1 MEVTQIKDIVN
12 QTTAEVTGTE
22 AIADIDLNEVVENGA
37 EVLESDKLIDN
48 YVRTLVDHIGKV
60 VFVNRPYTGSTPSV
74 MMDAWEYGAILEK
87 IQYEG
92 LPEAE
97 DNDSWDLQDGQSYD
111 PNIFYKPTVSAKFY
125 SERRTFDVPM
135 SFANRQVKSAFSSA
149 AQLQAFFAMI
159 ETAISNGMTV
169 KMDSLVQLTLANAIA
184 TVYNNRATKPVQY
197 VDLVTR
203 YKAAT
208 GDNTVT
214 PENALVTPEFTRW
227 ASMEM
232 KRVLARMRKLSTL
245 FNAGGKYR
253 HTPADRLHLILHS
266 DFTAA
271 AEAYLYSDTYH
282 NEFVKLPKAE
292 EVAFWQGSGTAFGWA
307 DTSKIVVTPRDSE
320 NSVTVNNIVGIAFD
334 REALGV
340 TNLDRRVTTNWN
352 PKGEFTNNWYKFDA
366 GYFNDF
372 NENIV
377 VFTLGEPSSP
387 VPPVSR
393 VGVQTVFDAGE
404 VQTSIKESVKKAAKT
419 AKA

>member
-97 DNDSWDLQDGQSYD
+97 DNDSWDLQDGHSYD
-111 PNIFYKPTVSAKFY
+111 PNVFHKPTVSAKFY

-135 SFANRQVKSAFSSA
+135 SFAQRQVKSAFSSA
-149 AQLQAFFAMI
+149 SQLQAFFAMI

-184 TVYNNRATKPVQY
+184 TVYNNRVQHPVQY
-197 VDLVTR
+197 VDLVAR
-203 YKAAT
+203 YVAAT

-214 PENALVTPEFTRW
+214 AANALVTPEFTRW

-232 KRVLARMRKLSTL
+232 KRVIARMKKLSTL
-245 FNAGGKYR
+245 YNIGGKYR

-307 DTSKIVVTPRDSE
+307 DTSKIIVTPRDSE
-320 NSVTVNNIVGIAFD
+320 QSVTVNNVVGIAFD
-334 REALGV
+334 RDALGV

-352 PKGEFTNNWYKFDA
+352 PRGEFTNNWYKFDA

-372 NENIV
+372 NENV
-377 VFTLGEPSSP
+377 VIFTLGQGSTNNSNATNSSK
-387 VPPVSR
+387 
-393 VGVQTVFDAGE
+393 TTKA
-404 VQTSIKESVKKAAKT
+404 VKAE
-419 AKA
+419 

>member
-1 MEVTQIKDIVN
+1 MKVEQIAEIVN

-22 AIADIDLNEVVENGA
+22 ALDTIDLNKVVETGA
-37 EVLESDKLIDN
+37 EVLDNDKLIDN
-48 YVRTLVDHIGKV
+48 YVKSLIDHIGKV

-74 MMDAWEYGAILEK
+74 MMDSWEYGAILEK

-97 DNDSWDLQDGQSYD
+97 ENDSWELEDGRSYD

-125 SERRTFDVPM
+125 SERKTFDIPM
-135 SFANRQVKSAFSSA
+135 SFAQRQVKSAFSNS

-169 KMDSLVQLTLANAIA
+169 KMDSLVQLTIANAIA
-184 TVYNNRATKPVQY
+184 TVYNNRVTNPVQY
-197 VDLVTR
+197 YDLVTA
-203 YKAAT
+203 YKTAT

-214 PENALVTPEFTRW
+214 PENALVKPEFTRW
-227 ASMEM
+227 AAMHM
-232 KRVLARMRKLSTL
+232 KRIAARMRKLSTL
-245 FNAGGKYR
+245 FNSGAKYR

-282 NEFVKLPKAE
+282 NEFVKLPQAE
-292 EVAFWQGSGTAFGWA
+292 EVAFWQGSGAGFSWS
-307 DTSKIVVTPRDSE
+307 DTSKIIVTPSGSDSPT
-320 NSVTVNNIVGIAFD
+320 TVNNVVGIFFD
-334 REALGV
+334 RDALGV
-340 TNLDRRVTTNWN
+340 SNLDRRVTTNWN
-352 PKGEFTNNWYKFDA
+352 PKAEFTNNWYKFDA

-377 VFTLGEPSSP
+377 VFTLGEP
-387 VPPVSR
+387 
-393 VGVQTVFDAGE
+393 
-404 VQTSIKESVKKAAKT
+404 T
-419 AKA
+419 A

>member
-1 MEVTQIKDIVN
+1 MEITQIKDIVN
-12 QTTAEVTGTE
+12 KTTAEVTGTE
-22 AIADIDLNEVVENGA
+22 VLTDIDLNQVVENGS
-37 EVLESDKLIDN
+37 EVLENDKLIDN
-48 YVRTLVDHIGKV
+48 YVKTLIDHIGKV

-74 MMDAWEYGAILEK
+74 MMDSWEYGAILEK

-97 DNDSWDLQDGQSYD
+97 DNDSWDLVDGKSYD
-111 PNIFYKPTVSAKFY
+111 PNIFYKPEVSAKFY
-125 SERRTFDVPM
+125 SERRTFDIPM
-135 SFANRQVKSAFSSA
+135 SFAQRQVKSAFSSA
-149 AQLQAFFAMI
+149 SQLQAFFAMI

-214 PENALVTPEFTRW
+214 AENALVTPEFTRW

-232 KRVLARMRKLSTL
+232 KRIIARMKKLSTL

-292 EVAFWQGSGTAFGWA
+292 EVAFWQGSGTGFAWA
-307 DTSKIVVTPRDSE
+307 DTSKIIVTPRDVE

-334 REALGV
+334 RDALGV

-352 PKGEFTNNWYKFDA
+352 PKAEFTNNWYKFDA

-377 VFTLGEPSSP
+377 VFTLGEPSNASNN
-387 VPPVSR
+387 SNASNR
-393 VGVQTVFDAGE
+393 
-404 VQTSIKESVKKAAKT
+404 TSAKKT
-419 AKA
+419 A

>member
-12 QTTAEVTGTE
+12 QTTAEITGTE
-22 AIADIDLNEVVENGA
+22 AIADVDLNQVVENGA
-37 EVLESDKLIDN
+37 EVLDSDKLIDN
-48 YVRTLVDHIGKV
+48 YVRTLIDHIGKV

-74 MMDAWEYGAILEK
+74 MMDSWEYGAILEK

-111 PNIFYKPTVSAKFY
+111 PNVFHKPTVSAKFY

-135 SFANRQVKSAFSSA
+135 SFAQRQVKSAFSSA

-184 TVYNNRATKPVQY
+184 TVYNNRVQHPVQY
-197 VDLVTR
+197 VDLVAR
-203 YKAAT
+203 YVAAT
-208 GDNTVT
+208 GDSTVT
-214 PENALVTPEFTRW
+214 AANALVTPEFTRW

-232 KRVLARMRKLSTL
+232 KRVIARMKKLSTL
-245 FNAGGKYR
+245 YNIGGKYR

-292 EVAFWQGSGTAFGWA
+292 EVAFWQGSGTGFNWA
-307 DTSKIVVTPRDSE
+307 DTSKIIVTPRDTE
-320 NSVTVNNIVGIAFD
+320 QSVTVSNVVGIAFD
-334 REALGV
+334 RDALGV

-352 PKGEFTNNWYKFDA
+352 PRGEFTNNWYKFDA

-372 NENIV
+372 NENV
-377 VFTLGEPSSP
+377 VIFTLGQGSNQNANTTSS
-387 VPPVSR
+387 SK
-393 VGVQTVFDAGE
+393 T
-404 VQTSIKESVKKAAKT
+404 TKAAK
-419 AKA
+419 AE

>member
-1 MEVTQIKDIVN
+1 MEVTQIAEIVN
-12 QTTAEVTGTE
+12 LSSAEVTGTE
-22 AIADIDLNEVVENGA
+22 VVQDLDLNKVVETGQEILDN
-37 EVLESDKLIDN
+37 DKLIDN
-48 YVRTLVDHIGKV
+48 FVKSLIDHIGKV

-74 MMDAWEYGAILEK
+74 MMDSWEYGAILEK

-97 DNDSWDLQDGQSYD
+97 DNDTWDLQDGKSYD
-111 PNIFYKPTVSAKFY
+111 PNVFYKPEVSAKFY
-125 SERRTFDVPM
+125 SERRTFDIPM
-135 SFANRQVKSAFSSA
+135 SFAQRQVKSAFSTG
-149 AQLQAFFAMI
+149 AQVQAFFAMI

-169 KMDSLVQLTLANAIA
+169 KMDSLVQSTINNAIA
-184 TVYNNRATKPVQY
+184 TVYNNRVTNPVQY

-203 YKAAT
+203 YRAAT
-208 GDNTVT
+208 GDTTVVT
-214 PENALVTPEFTRW
+214 ANAMVKPEFTRW

-232 KRVLARMRKLSTL
+232 KRILARMRKLSVL

-271 AEAYLYSDTYH
+271 AEAYLYSDAFH

-292 EVAFWQGSGTAFGWA
+292 EVAFWQGSGTSFGWE
-307 DTSKIVVTPRDSE
+307 DTSKIIVTPSGS
-320 NSVTVNNIVGIAFD
+320 NSSVTVSNIVGIAFD
-334 REALGV
+334 RDALGV

-352 PKGEFTNNWYKFDA
+352 PRAEFTNNWYKFDA

-377 VFTLGEPSSP
+377 VFTLGS
-387 VPPVSR
+387 VS
-393 VGVQTVFDAGE
+393 
-404 VQTSIKESVKKAAKT
+404 
-419 AKA
+419 

>member
-22 AIADIDLNEVVENGA
+22 VIQDIDLNEVVENGA

-125 SERRTFDVPM
+125 SERRTFDIPM
-135 SFANRQVKSAFSSA
+135 SFAQRQVKSAFSSA
-149 AQLQAFFAMI
+149 SQLQAFFAMI

-184 TVYNNRATKPVQY
+184 TVYSNRATKPVQY

-203 YKAAT
+203 YKTAT
-208 GDNTVT
+208 GDITVT
-214 PENALVTPEFTRW
+214 PENALVNPEFTRW

-232 KRVLARMRKLSTL
+232 KRIVARMRKLSTL

-253 HTPADRLHLILHS
+253 HTPSDRLHLILHS

-282 NEFVKLPKAE
+282 NEFVRLPKAE
-292 EVAFWQGSGTAFGWA
+292 EVAFWQGSGTGFAWA
-307 DTSKIVVTPRDSE
+307 DTSKIIVTPRDAE

-334 REALGV
+334 RDALGV
-340 TNLDRRVTTNWN
+340 TNLNRRVTTNWN
-352 PKGEFTNNWYKFDA
+352 PKAEFTNNWYKFDA

-393 VGVQTVFDAGE
+393 VGKQTVFNE
-404 VQTSIKESVKKAAKT
+404 EEIKATAKASVKKAASK
-419 AKA
+419 